1 MLFLSLV
8 WLLDLDQAI
17 HVSPRRDVL
26 QFMNLPC
33 FAEGDVP
40 RSICGIICLSIVL
53 DHPNVCSLD
62 SDNKVRKFMIMQRE
76 MLSWFKRYFPHPHE
90 VVLEENPTADRTVL
104 LIWFHQLCP
113 MMLLTH
119 KSRLIC
125 VLLEQTPCC
134 SIQPFSIL
142 HICMTVLLGS
152 CVGYLGYPFHKNA
165 RMMTTTPI
173 FCYLST

>member
-1 MLFLSLV
+1 MRGFAMLFLSLV

-17 HVSPRRDVL
+17 QVSARRDVL

-40 RSICGIICLSIVL
+40 WSICGIICLSIVL
-53 DHPNVCSLD
+53 DHPNLCCLD
-62 SDNKVRKFMIMQRE
+62 SDNKVRKCMIVQSE
-76 MLSWFKRYFPHPHE
+76 MLSWFKRDFPHPHE

-104 LIWFHQLCP
+104 FHQLCP
-113 MMLLTH
+113 LRLLTH

-134 SIQPFSIL
+134 SIQPLRQIL
-142 HICMTVLLGS
+142 LHLLRE
-152 CVGYLGYPFHKNA
+152 A
-165 RMMTTTPI
+165 RA
-173 FCYLST
+173 FQF

>member
-1 MLFLSLV
+1 MLFLSLM

-17 HVSPRRDVL
+17 HVSARRDVL

-40 RSICGIICLSIVL
+40 WSICGIICLSIVL
-53 DHPNVCSLD
+53 DHPNVCCLD
-62 SDNKVRKFMIMQRE
+62 SDNKVRKCMRVQRE
-76 MLSWFKRYFPHPHE
+76 MVSWFQRYFPHPHK

-104 LIWFHQLCP
+104 LIWFHRLCP
-113 MMLLTH
+113 LMLLTH

-134 SIQPFSIL
+134 SIQPLRLIL
-142 HICMTVLLGS
+142 LHLLREALLLEAGQS
-152 CVGYLGYPFHKNA
+152 HLN
-165 RMMTTTPI
+165 RE
-173 FCYLST
+173 